1 MNVKGN
7 GFASI
12 TELATL
18 NGCGSDVDVDVN
30 DDNKMNSNTHAHT
43 LAGI

>member
-18 NGCGSDVDVDVN
+18 NGCGSDVDVN
-30 DDNKMNSNTHAHT
+30 DDNKMNSNTHAQT